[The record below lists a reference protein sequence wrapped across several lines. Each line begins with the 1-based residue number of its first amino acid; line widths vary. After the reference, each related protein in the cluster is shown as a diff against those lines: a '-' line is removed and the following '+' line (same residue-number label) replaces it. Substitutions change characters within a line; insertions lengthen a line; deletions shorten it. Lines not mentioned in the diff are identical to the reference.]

1 MEKRTAQQ
9 PSPLRPQHS
18 FPIQLRPTTLGG
30 GKAATHVQDGPLPPL
45 SQPIPAGRG
54 EERKHLGSIKKRE
67 TAQGGKERRHVSTSL
82 PFRQAEPSLFS
93 LSRILRQ
100 SLFPLPPPSTYAPC
114 SARLPQLG
122 TERLSPGE
130 EEVKA
135 ALLSTPTRSLNLRRR
150 RHFAHKSTRGSN
162 AFLT

>member
-1 MEKRTAQQ
+1 M
-9 PSPLRPQHS
+9 
-18 FPIQLRPTTLGG
+18 
-30 GKAATHVQDGPLPPL
+30 
-45 SQPIPAGRG
+45 
-54 EERKHLGSIKKRE
+54 
-67 TAQGGKERRHVSTSL
+67 STSL

-100 SLFPLPPPSTYAPC
+100 SRFPLPPPSTYAPC
-114 SARLPQLG
+114 SARLQQLE

-135 ALLSTPTRSLNLRRR
+135 ALLSAPTRSLNLRRR
-150 RHFAHKSTRGSN
+150 RHFARKSTRGSN